1 MIKYHLKDIIAGTG
15 GALITSADG
24 PSLLTGISIDS
35 RTVKSG
41 QVFFAI
47 RGEFHDG
54 HDHLKEAYDSGAVL
68 AVVDSNF
75 KALADRIPPSA
86 LIVVEDTIEAL
97 QFLAAYWRSRFDIPL
112 VAVVG
117 SVGKTTTKE
126 MAAQVISTMGPCL
139 KNEGN
144 LNNHIGLPLSLMDL
158 SDYHRYAVLELGA
171 NIPGEIRLLSSIAR
185 PNAAVIT
192 RLGWAHLEGF
202 GDPESLIQE
211 KSSVLDELPAS
222 GWCALN
228 TDDPRYDELKNRANC
243 DVIGYGLE
251 SGEVR
256 ASEISLGEVTS
267 FVLETPS
274 GSERVH
280 LKTFG
285 RHFIENA
292 LAAVAVALPF
302 GIPIEKMVSGL
313 DVWNPLEQRG
323 RIIEPQ
329 PGVFFIDDTYNA
341 NPLSMETALSSLS
354 ALRSEGVTVAVLG
367 EMKELGK
374 FSDEGHAYVGGAAGK
389 LGIDY
394 LVAVGE
400 SAGLV
405 AKGALLA
412 GMEAEKVIEC
422 QNENDA
428 VKALT
433 GLLAPGVWIL
443 FKGSR
448 AARMERIMAYFTGD
462 QIPAEAGGF

>member
-1 MIKYHLKDIIAGTG
+1 MIQYHLRDIIAGTG

-24 PSLLTGISIDS
+24 PSLLTGINIDS

-54 HDHLKEAYDSGAVL
+54 HDHLKEAFDRGAVL
-68 AVVDSNF
+68 AVVDNGFEAS
-75 KALADRIPPSA
+75 ADRVPPLA
-86 LIVVEDTIEAL
+86 LIVVGDTIKAL
-97 QFLAAYWRSRFDIPL
+97 QSLAAYWRSRYDIPL

-126 MAAQVISTMGPCL
+126 MAAQVISTVGPCL

-171 NIPGEIRLLSSIAR
+171 NIPGEIGLLSSIAR
-185 PNAAVIT
+185 PDAAVIT

-202 GDPESLIQE
+202 GDPESLVHE
-211 KSSVLDELPAS
+211 KGAVLDELPPS

-228 TDDPRYDELKNRANC
+228 FDDPRCDELKNRANC
-243 DVIGYGLE
+243 DVIRYGFD

-256 ASEISLGEVTS
+256 ASEISLGKVTS

-274 GSERVH
+274 GSGRVG
-280 LKTFG
+280 LNTFG

-302 GIPIEKMVSGL
+302 EIPIEKIVSSL
-313 DVWNPLEQRG
+313 SAWDSLEQRG
-323 RIIEPQ
+323 RIIEPE

-354 ALRSEGVTVAVLG
+354 ALRAEGVTVAVLG

-374 FSDEGHAYVGGAAGK
+374 FSDEGHTYVGGTAGR

-394 LVAVGE
+394 LVVVGE
-400 SAGLV
+400 SAGLM
-405 AKGALLA
+405 AKGALSA
-412 GMEAEKVIEC
+412 GMEAEKIMEC

-428 VKALT
+428 VKALS
-433 GLLAPGVWIL
+433 GLLAPGAWVL

-448 AARMERIMAYFTGD
+448 AARMERIIEYFTGD
-462 QIPAEAGGF
+462 QIPAEAGGS

>member
-1 MIKYHLKDIIAGTG
+1 
-15 GALITSADG
+15 
-24 PSLLTGISIDS
+24 
-35 RTVKSG
+35 
-41 QVFFAI
+41 
-47 RGEFHDG
+47 
-54 HDHLKEAYDSGAVL
+54 KEAFDRGAVL
-68 AVVDSNF
+68 AVVDNGFEAS
-75 KALADRIPPSA
+75 ADRVPPLA
-86 LIVVEDTIEAL
+86 LIVVGDTIKAL
-97 QFLAAYWRSRFDIPL
+97 QSLAAYWRSRYDIPL

-171 NIPGEIRLLSSIAR
+171 NIPGEIGLLSSIAR
-185 PNAAVIT
+185 PDAAVIT

-202 GDPESLIQE
+202 GDPESLVHE
-211 KSSVLDELPAS
+211 KGAVLDELPPS

-228 TDDPRYDELKNRANC
+228 FDDPRSDELKNRANC
-243 DVIGYGLE
+243 DVIGYGFD

-256 ASEISLGEVTS
+256 ASEISLGKGTS

-274 GSERVH
+274 GSGRVR
-280 LKTFG
+280 LNTFG

-302 GIPIEKMVSGL
+302 EIPIEKIVSSL
-313 DVWNPLEQRG
+313 SAWDSLEQRG
-323 RIIEPQ
+323 RIIEPE

-354 ALRSEGVTVAVLG
+354 ALRSKGVTVAVLG

-374 FSDEGHAYVGGAAGK
+374 FSDEGHTYVGGTAGR

-394 LVAVGE
+394 LVVVGE
-400 SAGLV
+400 SAGLM
-405 AKGALLA
+405 AKGALSA
-412 GMEAEKVIEC
+412 GMEAEKIMEC

-428 VKALT
+428 VKALS
-433 GLLAPGVWIL
+433 GLLAPGAWVL

-448 AARMERIMAYFTGD
+448 AARMERIIEYFTGD
-462 QIPAEAGGF
+462 QIPAEAGGS